1 MDKDRLRDTLLKKSP
16 FIIGM
21 TRFSDPR
28 FAGLMAECGY
38 DAVCIDDEHYPF
50 TERQKTAIIRSVH
63 ANGASCLL
71 RISAGTHDEVYRALD
86 MGLDGVYAPHVST
99 KAEAEVILS
108 SSKYPPMGK
117 RGCCPITAGADYGF
131 SSDYEKSNER
141 IAVFMM
147 IETKEGYENLD
158 EILSLPGIDV
168 IAMGPS
174 DFSASYGKP
183 GKASDPEIKAAMDD
197 VYKKA
202 RAAGVI
208 CETFVS
214 SPEDVT
220 EGLKKGDV
228 CLYCDSDQQMWQKVL
243 RRYRTS
249 EPFMVTLTTTDP
261 AAAETAALEG
271 ADILFDYSA
280 GAFDPARFSM
290 LARTVHG
297 RCCKCFV
304 LLTGSEID
312 CVNYFFRLGADGAVI
327 RESDHDTILLKDG
340 TSRRGRVNIIGN
352 DLELMKEGF
361 AEYLSLIRAGIR

>member
-1 MDKDRLRDTLLKKSP
+1 MDSNRLRDTLMKKRP

-71 RISAGTHDEVYRALD
+71 RISAGTPDEVYRALD
-86 MGLDGVYAPHVST
+86 MGLDGIYAPHVST

-108 SSKYPPMGK
+108 ASKYPPMGK

-131 SSDYEKSNER
+131 SSDYSRANER
-141 IAVFMM
+141 TAVFMM

-158 EILSLPGIDV
+158 EILTLPGIDV

-183 GKASDPEIKAAMDD
+183 GRASDPEIKAAMND
-197 VYKKA
+197 VYRKA

-243 RRYRTS
+243 RRCSTAK
-249 EPFMVTLTTTDP
+249 PFMVTLTTMDP

-271 ADILFDYSA
+271 ADVLFDYSA
-280 GAFDPARFSM
+280 GAFDPGRFANM
-290 LARTVHG
+290 ARTVHG
-297 RCCKCFV
+297 RKCKCHV

-312 CVNYFFRLGADGAVI
+312 CVNYLFRLGADGAVI
-327 RESDHDTILLKDG
+327 HESDHDTILLKDG
-340 TSRRGRVNIIGN
+340 TSLEGRVNTIGN
-352 DLELMKEGF
+352 DLELMKKGF
-361 AEYLSLIRAGIR
+361 EEYLISVREGIR